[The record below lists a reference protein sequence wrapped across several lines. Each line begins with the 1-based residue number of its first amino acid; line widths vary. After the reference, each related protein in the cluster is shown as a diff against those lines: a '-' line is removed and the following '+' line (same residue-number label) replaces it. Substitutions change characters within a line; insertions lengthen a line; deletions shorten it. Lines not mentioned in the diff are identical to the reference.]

1 MNSNTTSF
9 VTIMALTGLN
19 CAGLEPSPAP
29 TPIAAQ
35 PDPRV
40 RVVPAEARVQLC
52 EAHGILRVT
61 EMMINPAA
69 TPDASSEY
77 LELYNPGPDPVPLV
91 GWTLRDGRH
100 PQETLRTAHVIAGGA
115 FAILAP
121 SADKDANGDLEVD
134 VVVERFT
141 LPNRGGL
148 IHLENPCGESIV
160 RFRYG
165 ARRPWPSL
173 NSGAA
178 LELRHPLRDPAEPR
192 SWRSAR
198 AALPSGDRGSPGRLR

>member
-1 MNSNTTSF
+1 MNSNTSSL
-9 VTIMALTGLN
+9 VALMALTGLN
-19 CAGLEPSPAP
+19 CAGLEPSPPP
-29 TPIAAQ
+29 TPIPSQRAL
-35 PDPRV
+35 RN
-40 RVVPAEARVQLC
+40 RVVPAEPPVPVC
-52 EAHGILRVT
+52 ESPGILRVT
-61 EMMINPAA
+61 EMMIDPNA

-77 LELYNPGPDPVPLV
+77 LELYNPGPEPVPLV

-100 PQETLRTAHVIAGGA
+100 PRETLRTGHVIAAGS

-173 NSGAA
+173 SSGAA
-178 LELRHPLRDPAEPR
+178 LELRHPDRDPTKPR
-192 SWRSAR
+192 NWRSAR